1 MTTTKKSAPLP
12 PREERL
18 RHQGKML
25 DEIMRHK
32 RDEVPKR
39 AAMMPLASL
48 RALAE
53 TAPAPLDFAA
63 ALRRPGV
70 SLIAEVKKA
79 SPSRGLLCR
88 DFDPARLA
96 QVYAQGGA
104 AAISVLTDARFFQGH
119 LEHLTTVKNTVTQSP
134 SHPVTPPPVLRKD
147 FIYDPYQIVEA
158 RVAGADAL
166 LLIVAVLGDNE
177 LKRLLAQTRS
187 YGMEALV
194 EVHDEDEVARAL
206 KAGARVIGVNNRDLR
221 TFAVDIAVTA
231 RRVRAG
237 QRERHPH
244 PGRRAPPEGDGR
256 GCHAGGRKP
265 GDGQARRSAGQ
276 GAGVGAGRI
285 TATEKREPQRR
296 INGSH
301 SRTGVALAVG
311 VAVAL
316 GVRVGVH
323 VPVGVA
329 VAVGVGL
336 GVEVAVAVAVGVAVG
351 VAVAVAVGVG
361 VAVAVGLAVGVDV
374 RVGVGC
380 PAPLAT
386 TSVYSLLTVFGW

>member
-1 MTTTKKSAPLP
+1 MSKKSYPLP

-63 ALRRPGV
+63 ALRQPGV

-88 DFDPARLA
+88 DFDPALLA
-96 QVYAQGGA
+96 STYARGGA
-104 AAISVLTDARFFQGH
+104 AAISVLTDARFFQGQ
-119 LEHLTTVKNTVTQSP
+119 LEHLTTVKEMVTTEGEKRERKETSGAHATNLPIYP
-134 SHPVTPPPVLRKD
+134 STTPPVLRKD

-177 LKRLLAQTRS
+177 LKRLLAETRG

-194 EVHDEDEVARAL
+194 EVHDEAEVERAL

-221 TFAVDIAVTA
+221 TFAVDIATTA
-231 RRVRAG
+231 RLRPLIPTECVLVSESGIHTPADVRRLKDLGVDAMLVGESLVVARPEERLGKVRELVRAG
-237 QRERHPH
+237 K
-244 PGRRAPPEGDGR
+244 
-256 GCHAGGRKP
+256 GG
-265 GDGQARRSAGQ
+265 Q
-276 GAGVGAGRI
+276 
-285 TATEKREPQRR
+285 
-296 INGSH
+296 
-301 SRTGVALAVG
+301 
-311 VAVAL
+311 
-316 GVRVGVH
+316 
-323 VPVGVA
+323 
-329 VAVGVGL
+329 
-336 GVEVAVAVAVGVAVG
+336 
-351 VAVAVAVGVG
+351 
-361 VAVAVGLAVGVDV
+361 
-374 RVGVGC
+374 
-380 PAPLAT
+380 
-386 TSVYSLLTVFGW
+386 

>member
-1 MTTTKKSAPLP
+1 MPKKNAPLP

-39 AAMMPLASL
+39 AAAMPLATL

-119 LEHLTTVKNTVTQSP
+119 LEHLTTVKETVTTERKATGGAPAANHPTTQSP
-134 SHPVTPPPVLRKD
+134 SVPVLRKD
-147 FIYDPYQIVEA
+147 FIYDPYQIIEA

-177 LKRLLAQTRS
+177 LKRLLAEARS

-206 KAGARVIGVNNRDLR
+206 KAGALVIGVNNRDLR

-231 RRVRAG
+231 RLRPLIPAECVLVSESGIHTPADVRRLKEMGVDAMLVG
-237 QRERHPH
+237 ESLVTARQEERLAKVRELVK
-244 PGRRAPPEGDGR
+244 AGR
-256 GCHAGGRKP
+256 G
-265 GDGQARRSAGQ
+265 
-276 GAGVGAGRI
+276 
-285 TATEKREPQRR
+285 
-296 INGSH
+296 
-301 SRTGVALAVG
+301 
-311 VAVAL
+311 
-316 GVRVGVH
+316 
-323 VPVGVA
+323 
-329 VAVGVGL
+329 
-336 GVEVAVAVAVGVAVG
+336 
-351 VAVAVAVGVG
+351 
-361 VAVAVGLAVGVDV
+361 
-374 RVGVGC
+374 
-380 PAPLAT
+380 
-386 TSVYSLLTVFGW
+386 

>member
-1 MTTTKKSAPLP
+1 MPSKKIYPLP

-32 RDEVPKR
+32 RDEVAKR
-39 AAMMPLASL
+39 QAMIPAASL

-53 TAPAPLDFAA
+53 TAPEPLDFAA

-96 QVYAQGGA
+96 QVYVQGGA
-104 AAISVLTDARFFQGH
+104 AAISVLTDARYFQGQ
-119 LEHLTTVKNTVTQSP
+119 LEYLTTVKETVAGEREKKERREARGAHATNLPISQSTN
-134 SHPVTPPPVLRKD
+134 VPVLRKD

-177 LKRLLAQTRS
+177 LKRLLEETRR

-194 EVHDEDEVARAL
+194 EVHDEGEVERAI
-206 KAGARVIGVNNRDLR
+206 KAGAQVIGVNNRDLR

-231 RRVRAG
+231 RLRPLIPPDCVLVSESGIHTPADVRRLQEMGVDAMLVGESLVTARPEERLGKVRELVRAG
-237 QRERHPH
+237 
-244 PGRRAPPEGDGR
+244 GR
-256 GCHAGGRKP
+256 
-265 GDGQARRSAGQ
+265 
-276 GAGVGAGRI
+276 
-285 TATEKREPQRR
+285 
-296 INGSH
+296 
-301 SRTGVALAVG
+301 
-311 VAVAL
+311 
-316 GVRVGVH
+316 
-323 VPVGVA
+323 
-329 VAVGVGL
+329 
-336 GVEVAVAVAVGVAVG
+336 
-351 VAVAVAVGVG
+351 
-361 VAVAVGLAVGVDV
+361 
-374 RVGVGC
+374 
-380 PAPLAT
+380 
-386 TSVYSLLTVFGW
+386 

>member
-1 MTTTKKSAPLP
+1 MPKKTAPLP

-63 ALRRPGV
+63 ALRQPGV

-96 QVYAQGGA
+96 QIFTQGGA
-104 AAISVLTDARFFQGH
+104 AAISVLTDARFFQGQ
-119 LEHLTTVKNTVTQSP
+119 LEYLTTVKETVIREREIKERKERKETGGAHTTNLPAAAAYQS
-134 SHPVTPPPVLRKD
+134 TIPPILRKD
-147 FIYDPYQIVEA
+147 FIYDSYQIVEA

-177 LKRLLAQTRS
+177 LKRLLEETRR

-194 EVHDEDEVARAL
+194 EVHDEAEVERAL

-231 RRVRAG
+231 RLRPLVPADCVLVSESGIHTPADVRRLKEMGVDAMLVGESLVTARPEERLAKVRELVRAG
-237 QRERHPH
+237 KMVNSQ
-244 PGRRAPPEGDGR
+244 
-256 GCHAGGRKP
+256 
-265 GDGQARRSAGQ
+265 
-276 GAGVGAGRI
+276 
-285 TATEKREPQRR
+285 
-296 INGSH
+296 
-301 SRTGVALAVG
+301 
-311 VAVAL
+311 
-316 GVRVGVH
+316 
-323 VPVGVA
+323 
-329 VAVGVGL
+329 
-336 GVEVAVAVAVGVAVG
+336 
-351 VAVAVAVGVG
+351 
-361 VAVAVGLAVGVDV
+361 
-374 RVGVGC
+374 
-380 PAPLAT
+380 
-386 TSVYSLLTVFGW
+386 

>member
-1 MTTTKKSAPLP
+1 MTKKNAPLP

-39 AAMMPLASL
+39 AALMPLATL

-63 ALRRPGV
+63 ALRGPGV

-96 QVYAQGGA
+96 QVYVQGGA
-104 AAISVLTDARFFQGH
+104 AAISVLTDARFFQGQ
-119 LEHLTTVKNTVTQSP
+119 LEHLTTVKETLGSGRGGEGVRGRP
-134 SHPVTPPPVLRKD
+134 SLLPPVLRKD

-158 RVAGADAL
+158 RVAGADAV

-177 LKRLLAQTRS
+177 LKRLLAEARR

-194 EVHDEDEVARAL
+194 EIHDEEEAARAL
-206 KAGARVIGVNNRDLR
+206 KAGAQVIGVNNRDLR

-231 RRVRAG
+231 RLRPLVPAECVLVSESGIHTPADVRRLKEMGVDAMLVGESLVTARPEERLAKIRELVRAG
-237 QRERHPH
+237 
-244 PGRRAPPEGDGR
+244 
-256 GCHAGGRKP
+256 
-265 GDGQARRSAGQ
+265 
-276 GAGVGAGRI
+276 
-285 TATEKREPQRR
+285 
-296 INGSH
+296 
-301 SRTGVALAVG
+301 
-311 VAVAL
+311 
-316 GVRVGVH
+316 
-323 VPVGVA
+323 
-329 VAVGVGL
+329 
-336 GVEVAVAVAVGVAVG
+336 
-351 VAVAVAVGVG
+351 
-361 VAVAVGLAVGVDV
+361 
-374 RVGVGC
+374 
-380 PAPLAT
+380 
-386 TSVYSLLTVFGW
+386 

>member
-1 MTTTKKSAPLP
+1 MPKKTAPLP

-18 RHQGKML
+18 RYQGKML

-32 RDEVPKR
+32 REEVPKR

-63 ALRRPGV
+63 ALRQPGV

-96 QVYAQGGA
+96 QVYAEGGA
-104 AAISVLTDARFFQGH
+104 AAISVLTDARFFQGQ
-119 LEHLTTVKNTVTQSP
+119 LEYLTTVKETVERGRGGERETFALSP
-134 SHPVTPPPVLRKD
+134 SHPLTPSPIPPVLRKD

-177 LKRLLAQTRS
+177 LKRLLEETRR

-194 EVHDEDEVARAL
+194 EVHDEAEVERAL

-221 TFAVDIAVTA
+221 TFNVDIATTARLRPLVPADCVLVSESGIHTPADVRRLKDLGVDAMLVGESLVTA
-231 RRVRAG
+231 RPEERLAKVRELVRAG
-237 QRERHPH
+237 
-244 PGRRAPPEGDGR
+244 
-256 GCHAGGRKP
+256 
-265 GDGQARRSAGQ
+265 
-276 GAGVGAGRI
+276 
-285 TATEKREPQRR
+285 
-296 INGSH
+296 
-301 SRTGVALAVG
+301 
-311 VAVAL
+311 
-316 GVRVGVH
+316 
-323 VPVGVA
+323 
-329 VAVGVGL
+329 
-336 GVEVAVAVAVGVAVG
+336 
-351 VAVAVAVGVG
+351 
-361 VAVAVGLAVGVDV
+361 
-374 RVGVGC
+374 
-380 PAPLAT
+380 
-386 TSVYSLLTVFGW
+386 

>member
-1 MTTTKKSAPLP
+1 MTKKNAPLP

-39 AAMMPLASL
+39 AAALPLTTL

-63 ALRRPGV
+63 ALRGPGV

-104 AAISVLTDARFFQGH
+104 AAISVLTDARFFQGQ
-119 LEHLTTVKNTVTQSP
+119 LEYLTTVKETLGREGERERGRHAPPPSLSP
-134 SHPVTPPPVLRKD
+134 SPTPPVLRKD
-147 FIYDPYQIVEA
+147 FIYDPYQVVEA

-177 LKRLLAQTRS
+177 LKRLLAETRS

-194 EVHDEDEVARAL
+194 EVHDGDEVARAL
-206 KAGARVIGVNNRDLR
+206 KAGAQVIGVNNRDLR

-231 RRVRAG
+231 RLRPLIPAECVLVSESGIHTPADVRRLKEMGVDAMLVGESLVTARPEDRLGKVRELVRAG
-237 QRERHPH
+237 Q
-244 PGRRAPPEGDGR
+244 G
-256 GCHAGGRKP
+256 
-265 GDGQARRSAGQ
+265 
-276 GAGVGAGRI
+276 
-285 TATEKREPQRR
+285 
-296 INGSH
+296 
-301 SRTGVALAVG
+301 
-311 VAVAL
+311 
-316 GVRVGVH
+316 
-323 VPVGVA
+323 
-329 VAVGVGL
+329 
-336 GVEVAVAVAVGVAVG
+336 
-351 VAVAVAVGVG
+351 
-361 VAVAVGLAVGVDV
+361 
-374 RVGVGC
+374 
-380 PAPLAT
+380 
-386 TSVYSLLTVFGW
+386 